1 MQIHNIKPLIS
12 ANLTFALDHLT
23 STGMGVSYARTVADD
38 NLNDELAL
46 ELGEIWGTLN
56 ELENRID
63 TIIADNTEFPD

>member
-23 STGMGVSYARTVADD
+23 ATGRGVSYARTVADD

-46 ELGEIWGTLN
+46 ELGEIWGALN

-63 TIIADNTEFPD
+63 TIIADNTELPD